1 MVAMVFRRMASST
14 TPSKLGDSPL
24 VHFPSSP
31 LDPAGALPALGTPPE
46 STGGGDKVLTIR
58 PVFYITMRT
67 RQSLIVV
74 PQLPVFFCIIFV
86 SDNNLPTTGKV

>member
-14 TPSKLGDSPL
+14 PPSKLGALPL

-46 STGGGDKVLTIR
+46 STGGGDMVLTTAIR
-58 PVFYITMRT
+58 FLYNDDEPTIGE
-67 RQSLIVV
+67 
-74 PQLPVFFCIIFV
+74 CK
-86 SDNNLPTTGKV
+86 NNSKMFGPPGPIQISAD